1 MTIDFNGQQ
10 FRATKQFWRGTHRI
24 ASPEQTLK
32 TIQPYLRHCGVTRL
46 SNITHLDR
54 VGIPVTQVTRPNS
67 FTLSASSGKG
77 LTLEAALASAAME
90 AIEFYCAETASLE
103 PFQLSY
109 RELIERHISIP
120 LADLPTGQYSLFQM
134 ETPEL
139 WCLGWDL
146 QQSQDVAVPW
156 EAVAI
161 DYRIRQQ
168 NWSQLLSFEMGS
180 NGLASGNHIL
190 EAIAAGLYEVVER
203 DATTCWTVAQLQVGC
218 RKPKV
223 DLETIRSSIVQDL
236 LAKFRTA
243 GLTPLLFDCTI
254 DTGIPVYEAY
264 CYAPKREPISTGH
277 GYGAHL
283 DPEIAAIR
291 ALTEAAQTRAVAIAG
306 TRDDFFTSYYA
317 SFWLRDNSAE
327 IAWLESY
334 PATVDAGDWRSEAT
348 DTFEQDIAIVLAKL
362 RCAGR
367 QQAIVVDLT
376 PPDWEISVVRA
387 IVPGLEGHRPHDYR
401 PKHRA
406 AAFVRARR
414 QEQTA
419 KGK

>member
-1 MTIDFNGQQ
+1 MGIEIEGQR
-10 FRATKQFWRGTHRI
+10 FRAVKCFWRGTHRTT
-24 ASPEQTLK
+24 SPGKTLARIK
-32 TIQPYLRHCGVTRL
+32 PYFHRCGLTRL

-54 VGIPVTQVTRPNS
+54 VGIPVTQAIRPSS
-67 FTLSASSGKG
+67 FTLTTSGGKG
-77 LTLEAALASAAME
+77 LTLEAALTSAAME
-90 AIEFYCAETASLE
+90 AIEFYCAETVQFK

-109 RELIERHISIP
+109 RELTKQYVSIP
-120 LADLPTGQYSLFQM
+120 LADLPIGQHSLFQVD
-134 ETPEL
+134 TPEL

-146 QQSQDVAVPW
+146 QQGQQVAVPW
-156 EAVAI
+156 EAVVL
-161 DYRIRQQ
+161 DYRIRQRH
-168 NWSQLLSFEMGS
+168 WSQLLSFEMSS
-180 NGLASGNHIL
+180 NGLASGNHVL

-203 DATTCWTVAQLQVGC
+203 DATTCWTTAQLQLGC

-223 DLETIRSSIVQDL
+223 KLATIRSATVQDL
-236 LAKFRTA
+236 LTKFRAA

-291 ALTEAAQTRAVAIAG
+291 ALTEAAQTRAAAIAG
-306 TRDDFFTSYYA
+306 TRDDFFPSYYA

-334 PATVDAGDWRSEAT
+334 PAIVDAGNWCSAAT
-348 DTFEQDIAIVLAKL
+348 ETFEEDIAIILAQLK
-362 RCAGR
+362 RVGR
-367 QQAIVVDLT
+367 ERAIVVDLT
-376 PPDWEISVVRA
+376 PPEWEISVVRV

-406 AAFVRARR
+406 AAFVRAKR
-414 QEQTA
+414 QEQTV
-419 KGK
+419 KV